1 MKAIKIAQVPPPTLP
16 IAATVKQAV
25 AALGSERGC
34 AVAVMDGNR
43 LAGTLSKD
51 DVLLRVV
58 GGGLNPETTKVG
70 EVMTSPAR
78 TTTVDTKAEEALKLM
93 ISSRQ
98 CYLPVVDGEGMLKGW
113 LAICHLFQNQLE
125 DLSCELDSLEAYIC
139 ADGPGG

>member
-16 IAATVKQAV
+16 ITATVKQAV

-34 AVAVMDGNR
+34 AVAVMDGSR

-58 GGGLNPETTKVG
+58 GGGLNPETTTVR
-70 EVMTSPAR
+70 EVMNSRVR
-78 TTTVDTKAEEALKLM
+78 TVTPETKAEEALKLM
-93 ISSRQ
+93 MSYRQ
-98 CYLPVVDGEGMLKGW
+98 CYLPVVDSEGRLKGW

-125 DLSCELDSLEAYIC
+125 EMSGELDSLEAYIC